1 MEKQFEC
8 KTCNFSAL
16 LKTNY
21 ERHLKTSKHILKCQV
36 NGELPIVISEP
47 IVISKPKVFNE
58 LDIEAIKN
66 ELKQDYDTKLQA
78 IKNDFD
84 YKLAMMKVEI
94 MQLLLVNKLQ
104 APPAPTAPP
113 LAGPVGIPVQYS
125 QELPQITQFQKQ
137 KVVATTYVKKGMK
150 NALYIEKYMDEEEN
164 RWRYKNGR
172 DVFNIK
178 ELITSEDVKIFM
190 TGHYQEGLTGIIN
203 RYINQCGGKTKMP
216 IVCVDKHRK
225 RFLFHIKIDDK
236 TEWVEDIDM
245 KLINMFISGII
256 GFLSFIYASENVKD
270 SSDMTAITGLIDEN
284 QPNYCKK
291 RLIIICEELF
301 CIANL
306 VEDHNSGFDKS
317 EHSD

>member
-8 KTCNFSAL
+8 KTCNFTAL
-16 LKTNY
+16 IKTNY

-47 IVISKPKVFNE
+47 KVFNE

-66 ELKQDYDTKLQA
+66 ELRAEYDTKLQA

-84 YKLAMMKVEI
+84 YKLAMMKLEI
-94 MQLLLVNKLQ
+94 MQLLLQQKQQ
-104 APPAPTAPP
+104 APHAPTAAP
-113 LAGPVGIPVQYS
+113 LVPQY
-125 QELPQITQFQKQ
+125 QQLPQITQFQKP
-137 KVVATTYVKKGMK
+137 KILAITYVKKGMK

-178 ELITSEDVKIFM
+178 ELITSEDIKTFM
-190 TGHYQEGLTGIIN
+190 AGRYQQGLTNIIN

-236 TEWVEDIDM
+236 IEWIEDTDYCMIYN
-245 KLINMFISGII
+245 IFITGII
-256 GFLSFIYASENVKD
+256 NFLSFIYATEHEKYA
-270 SSDMTAITGLIDEN
+270 SDIGDITVITGLIDEN

-306 VEDHNSGFDKS
+306 VEEHNSGFEKS
-317 EHSD
+317 DSD